1 MPQLLLVP
9 PLALLLEVVGRSSKA
24 WWWWVVETAV
34 GEGGAHREVDTEVG
48 EGHSPVAALSGWRP
62 WSRAAACVSVSP
74 GVLLA
79 VLVLVLLGCL
89 PPQLGVLREQRLR
102 GILRRLQQGQ
112 LLRRLQLQL
121 EAFQRLLR
129 QVRAPW

>member
-9 PLALLLEVVGRSSKA
+9 PLALLVEVVGRSWKA
-24 WWWWVVETAV
+24 WWWWVLVVETAV
-34 GEGGAHREVDTEVG
+34 GEGCGHREVETEVG
-48 EGHSPVAALSGWRP
+48 EGHSPVAALSGWNP
-62 WSRAAACVSVSP
+62 WARAAACVSVSP

-89 PPQLGVLREQRLR
+89 APQLGVLREQRLR
-102 GILRRLQQGQ
+102 G

-121 EAFQRLLR
+121 GAGQSLRRLRL
-129 QVRAPW
+129 QLQ

>member
-9 PLALLLEVVGRSSKA
+9 PLQLLLEVVGRSSKA

-34 GEGGAHREVDTEVG
+34 GEG
-48 EGHSPVAALSGWRP
+48 HSPVAARSGWRP

-74 GVLLA
+74 GVLVA

-89 PPQLGVLREQRLR
+89 APQLGVLREQRLR
-102 GILRRLQQGQ
+102 G

-121 EAFQRLLR
+121 GAGQFLRRLRL
-129 QVRAPW
+129 QLQ